1 MNAPEDCPLTQQ
13 AVGWALHALEPD
25 EEMAVLLHM
34 PQCAACRAA
43 AHDAE
48 QVLSGLAGMVPL
60 VEPPAGLRQ
69 RLMAE
74 VAETPQRPQ
83 VLRPRP
89 PQPATADAPEPD
101 APEPEASEPA
111 AAPRLHRLDAEDA
124 GSARRGWF
132 GPGSR
137 GRRLV
142 AASLAVAAAV
152 AIGAL
157 TVRTNQLEQQRDA
170 ESAQAQSLS
179 RLLSELGEPDSRYA
193 LLTDANTGATVA
205 AVLVDDGQRQVYSV
219 ALPANAP
226 DTVYVAWGL
235 TAGGEAVPLGAF
247 DVARTEEGPLPVGPA
262 DDAEDFPQ
270 YAVSIEPGRVA
281 PTTPTVVVAS
291 GQVAV

>member
-1 MNAPEDCPLTQQ
+1 MNAPDECPLTQQ

-48 QVLSGLAGMVPL
+48 QVLSGLAGVVPL

-74 VAETPQRPQ
+74 VAETPQRPH
-83 VLRPRP
+83 VLRPLP
-89 PQPATADAPEPD
+89 PQPAPSDVPEP
-101 APEPEASEPA
+101 ATA
-111 AAPRLHRLDAEDA
+111 ARLHRLDAEDA
-124 GSARRGWF
+124 GSVRRGWF
-132 GPGSR
+132 GQGSR
-137 GRRLV
+137 SRRLV
-142 AASLAVAAAV
+142 AASLAVAAAIS
-152 AIGAL
+152 IGAL
-157 TVRTNQLEQQRDA
+157 VVRTNQLEQQRDA

-179 RLLSELGEPDSRYA
+179 RLITELGEPDSRYA
-193 LLTDANTGATVA
+193 LLADATTGATVA
-205 AVLVDDGQRQVYSV
+205 AVLVADGERQVYSV
-219 ALPANAP
+219 ALPANGANS
-226 DTVYVAWGL
+226 VYVAWGL
-235 TAGGEAVPLGAF
+235 TARGEAVPLGTF

-262 DDAEDFPQ
+262 GEAEDFPQ

-291 GQVAV
+291 GAVAV

>member
-74 VAETPQRPQ
+74 VAETPQRPH

-89 PQPATADAPEPD
+89 PQPAVPD
-101 APEPEASEPA
+101 APEPAASEPA
-111 AAPRLHRLDAEDA
+111 TAPRLHRLDAEDA
-124 GSARRGWF
+124 GSARRGFF

-142 AASLAVAAAV
+142 AATLAVAAAV

-179 RLLSELGEPDSRYA
+179 QLLSELGEPDSRYA
-193 LLTDANTGATVA
+193 LLADANTGATVA

-219 ALPANAP
+219 ALPANTP
-226 DTVYVAWGL
+226 ESVYVAWGL
-235 TAGGEAVPLGAF
+235 TAGGEAVPLGTF
-247 DVARTEEGPLPVGPA
+247 DVARTEEGPLPVGQA
-262 DDAEDFPQ
+262 GEAEDFPQ

-281 PTTPTVVVAS
+281 PTTPTTVVAV

>member
-48 QVLSGLAGMVPL
+48 QVLSGLAGVVPL

-74 VAETPQRPQ
+74 VAETPQRPH
-83 VLRPRP
+83 VLRPLP
-89 PQPATADAPEPD
+89 PQPAPSDAPEP
-101 APEPEASEPA
+101 ATT
-111 AAPRLHRLDAEDA
+111 PRLHRLDAEDA
-124 GSARRGWF
+124 GSVRRGWF
-132 GPGSR
+132 GPRSR

-142 AASLAVAAAV
+142 AASLAVAAAIS
-152 AIGAL
+152 IGAL
-157 TVRTNQLEQQRDA
+157 VVRTNQLEQQRDA

-179 RLLSELGEPDSRYA
+179 QLISELGEPDSRYA
-193 LLTDANTGATVA
+193 LLSDANTGATVA

-262 DDAEDFPQ
+262 DEAEDFPQ

>member
-1 MNAPEDCPLTQQ
+1 MNAPEECPLTQQ

-48 QVLSGLAGMVPL
+48 QVLSGLAGVVPL

-74 VAETPQRPQ
+74 VAETPQRPH
-83 VLRPRP
+83 VLRPLP
-89 PQPATADAPEPD
+89 PQPAPSDAP
-101 APEPEASEPA
+101 EPA

-124 GSARRGWF
+124 GSVRRGWF
-132 GPGSR
+132 GQGSR
-137 GRRLV
+137 SRRLV
-142 AASLAVAAAV
+142 AASLAVAAAIS
-152 AIGAL
+152 IGAL
-157 TVRTNQLEQQRDA
+157 VVRTNQLEQQRDA

-179 RLLSELGEPDSRYA
+179 QLISELGEPDSRYA
-193 LLTDANTGATVA
+193 LLADANTGATVA
-205 AVLVDDGQRQVYSV
+205 AVLVDDGERQVYSV
-219 ALPANAP
+219 ALPANGA
-226 DTVYVAWGL
+226 DSVYVAWGL
-235 TAGGEAVPLGAF
+235 TAGGEAVPLGTF

-291 GQVAV
+291 GAVAV